1 MSAVTSVNN
10 KTGAINLR
18 LDDLAPPVNDV
29 LFGGRI
35 IKNVADPVDPS
46 DVGTKKYIDASIAN
60 AIAKL
65 QTNPPQTHH
74 HYDVTNSGNT
84 LVYNNDDDEKKKY
97 KHEKSKL
104 GLIINSPFEML
115 KMVNLMN
122 EFLKMKLEHE

>member
-10 KTGAINLR
+10 KSGAITLR

-65 QTNPPQTHH
+65 QTNPPQTH
-74 HYDVTNSGNT
+74 DVTNSGNT
-84 LVYNNDDDEKKKY
+84 LVYNNDDDEKNKY

-122 EFLKMKLEHE
+122 EFLQMKLEHE